1 MKNKKKRILALCL
14 SMLLL
19 LEVSVWANDENE
31 TAQEM
36 QIVQTEKTV
45 PKVIEMEAG
54 FLSAMG
60 MLPDDVDF
68 DAEMTREEAAVLLC
82 KMLAREDLA
91 KSYSNVSY
99 YEDVSVYSPNV
110 GYINVVTNE
119 GLFSGRSERIFAP
132 KDAITYAELSKLLV
146 TSVGYSIAAERKGG
160 YPDGYLGIASQ
171 LKIVSNISYSGN
183 SPVKWGDA
191 VKMVYETMYVDVLS
205 SDSYYKTG
213 DVSVEKTEGQNILTI
228 YHKLFWD
235 KGQITATPRS
245 KLYGMGP
252 SEELDIGEIEIDGI
266 LYTYD
271 TEKLTYLDDLTGY
284 NVEYYYRENTIG
296 RLEIVYVYLKNNDTI
311 SVISTDIEEV
321 YGFDVGDNGSAYLK
335 YLDEDTM
342 KKSERLPLDKELS
355 LIVNDNTMPHITN
368 QDLFPDC
375 GSVTLIDSD
384 NDGKYDVAKVLDY
397 DMRIVDVVSIYDK
410 HIFFKDTHGDPKDHI
425 VPLVLNPTYRDI
437 YYDITCDGEVI
448 SLNQLHEDD
457 VVGIIESTKKDFVYY
472 RIELL
477 STCIEGTVEAYGDNE
492 IDIDGKTYKVSP
504 TFDFIACGI
513 ELGERY
519 KLYFDFADRLLHAE
533 IIDESIPFE
542 YVLIAAGMDGRG
554 INKKAQIKVCYS
566 PIYTGKKVQIFDL
579 AERVK
584 INGKRCSANEAL
596 EQLKLKDADKKV
608 VGYDYLQP
616 LRYVEFN
623 DAGEVSMIETV
634 EGGISDK
641 YPGKKY
647 RTFVGTGPYNEGFN
661 ESVVNEETGDRETK
675 NIPIT
680 YETHM
685 FYIPKS
691 MLDDDWYYSEL
702 TQIRFGSG
710 YTTLMWGEVVD
721 ETDPTITYPECVFLY
736 HDRTSVSGSSANS
749 LYDIDYTLPMLV
761 SKKTMVYDAKSGD
774 YLPKLETYNS
784 GGRFTYSADSRNSNR
799 ACFDNLKVGDVI
811 FPALTNTL
819 TKDNVGRRD
828 KEIPE
833 GKLWSV
839 DKLLSLSDRELYYY
853 SETDNFYGRV
863 QTIRTNPRLNKCVVN
878 AFVGETELRP
888 VSLTGVPIYYYDRG
902 ENTIS
907 LATYA
912 AIKPAEIY
920 GEQDASRIFVFF
932 DETDNDE
939 NVDGLFKAIMAVI
952 VGEK

>member
-1 MKNKKKRILALCL
+1 MKNKKKIIFALCL
-14 SMLLL
+14 SMLFL
-19 LEVSVWANDENE
+19 LEMSVWANDENE
-31 TAQEM
+31 AAQEI
-36 QIVQTEKTV
+36 QIVQTEAEKTV
-45 PKVIEMEAG
+45 PKIIEMEAG
-54 FLSAMG
+54 FLAAMG
-60 MLPDDVDF
+60 MLPDNVNF

-91 KSYSNVSY
+91 GSYSNVSY

-160 YPDGYLGIASQ
+160 YPDGYLGVASQ

-191 VKMVYETMYVDVLS
+191 VKMVYETLYVDVLS
-205 SDSYYKTG
+205 SDSYSNSG
-213 DVSVEKTEGQNILTI
+213 NISVEKTEGQNLLTL

-284 NVEYYYRENTIG
+284 NVEYYYRENTTG
-296 RLEIVYVYLKNNDTI
+296 RLEVVYVYLKNNETI
-311 SVISTDIEEV
+311 TVISTDIEEV

-335 YLDEDTM
+335 YRDEDTM
-342 KKSERLPLDKELS
+342 KKAEKLPLDKELS

-375 GSVTLIDSD
+375 GNVTLIDSN
-384 NDGKYDVAKVLDY
+384 NDGKYDVAKVLNY

-410 HIFFKDTHGDPKDHI
+410 HIFFKDTHSDTKDHS
-425 VPLVLNPTYRDI
+425 VPLVLNPAYRDV

-448 SLNQLHEDD
+448 SLNKLYEDD

-477 STCIEGTVEAYGDNE
+477 STRVEGTVEAYSE
-492 IDIDGKTYKVSP
+492 TEVDINGKTYKVAP
-504 TFDFIACGI
+504 TFDFNAYGI
-513 ELGERY
+513 ELGENY
-519 KLYFDFADRLLHAE
+519 KLYFDFADRLFHAE
-533 IIDESIPFE
+533 IIDDSIPFE

-554 INKKAQIKVCYS
+554 MNKKAQIKVCYA

-596 EQLKLKDADKKV
+596 EQLKLKDADKAV

-623 DAGEVSMIETV
+623 DNGEVSMIETV
-634 EGGISDK
+634 TKGVTSTK
-641 YPGKKY
+641 VS
-647 RTFVGTGPYNEGFN
+647 RTYVGTGPFNEGFSHTVDG
-661 ESVVNEETGDRETK
+661 EII

-685 FYIPKS
+685 FYVPVT

-702 TQIRFGSG
+702 NQIRFGKA

-721 ETDPTITYPECVFLY
+721 ELDPTKTYPECVFLY
-736 HDRTSVSGSSANS
+736 HNRGGTDQF
-749 LYDIDYTLPMLV
+749 DIDYTLPMLV
-761 SKKTMVYDAKSGD
+761 SKKTMVYDAENGD

-784 GGRFTYSADSRNSNR
+784 GAKFTYSADSRNSDR
-799 ACFDNLKVGDVI
+799 ACFDNLNVGDVI
-811 FPALTNTL
+811 FPALTKVT
-819 TKDNVGRRD
+819 TENVGRRE
-828 KEIPE
+828 KEIPS
-833 GKLWSV
+833 GKLWNV
-839 DKLLSLSDRELYYY
+839 DKLISLSDRELYYY

-863 QTIRTNPRLNKCVVN
+863 QTIRTNPRLNKCVVT
-878 AFVGETELRP
+878 AFVGEEEFRP

-920 GEQDASRIFVFF
+920 GEQEASRIFVFF
-932 DETDNDE
+932 DETDVDE
-939 NVDGLFKAIMAVI
+939 NEKDLFKAIMAVI
-952 VGEK
+952 VDDK